1 MIASKH
7 STHHKHKHKYHYMC
21 NWCICIHACTH
32 THIPRT
38 NTCTY
43 TTQSRGCFTKSRES
57 GGVTVEIKVLII
69 AFSYIFIGLVAS
81 TSFAVS
87 SSKIERIKEEVF
99 AYFHCE
105 RCGVNKQLDG
115 NNCSRN
121 GFERLTHDALVTMAY
136 SLFGLYSLITLVYVI
151 RVSDLKKCCGMIWKR
166 FCGLKLSTTMMSQM
180 ASEGR
185 YQLIYS
191 LSLSLSLINHFH
203 FFLQ

>member
-1 MIASKH
+1 M
-7 STHHKHKHKYHYMC
+7 
-21 NWCICIHACTH
+21 CTH
-32 THIPRT
+32 THIPQT

-57 GGVTVEIKVLII
+57 GGATVEIKVLII
-69 AFSYIFIGLVAS
+69 AFSYIFIGLVAT

-87 SSKIERIKEEVF
+87 SSKIERIKEEVL

-105 RCGVNKQLDG
+105 RCGINNQLEG

-151 RVSDLKKCCGMIWKR
+151 RVSDLKKCCGLIWKR
-166 FCGLKLSTTMMSQM
+166 FHHGIKSGTTMTPM
-180 ASEGR
+180 ASEGT
-185 YQLIYS
+185 
-191 LSLSLSLINHFH
+191 
-203 FFLQ
+203 

>member
-1 MIASKH
+1 MH
-7 STHHKHKHKYHYMC
+7 TC
-21 NWCICIHACTH
+21 FVH

-43 TTQSRGCFTKSRES
+43 TTRAQSRGCFTKSREA
-57 GGVTVEIKVLII
+57 GGATVEIKVLII
-69 AFSYIFIGLVAS
+69 AFSYIFVGLVAT

-87 SSKIERIKEEVF
+87 SSKIKEEVF

-105 RCGVNKQLDG
+105 RCDINNQLEG

-121 GFERLTHDALVTMAY
+121 GFERFTHDALVTMAY

-166 FCGLKLSTTMMSQM
+166 FHYGIESGTTIIFSPHKQTYTHTHTHTHTHTLDKKIKLTNSVSTKC
-180 ASEGR
+180 
-185 YQLIYS
+185 
-191 LSLSLSLINHFH
+191 
-203 FFLQ
+203 